1 MKMVRR
7 PDRHPLRSMGWISR
21 SRNGDVA
28 AVPFFI
34 LFFIFCFL
42 IFWDEEDGVNGLM
55 EVMVV

>member
-1 MKMVRR
+1 
-7 PDRHPLRSMGWISR
+7 MGWISR
-21 SRNGDVA
+21 STNGDVA
-28 AVPFFI
+28 AVPFLI